1 MSYLYTSIMA
11 RKISFIYFVVGAL
24 WIILSDKLLLQ
35 LGKSGLLNTETQE
48 VLASSKGILFI
59 IITTTLLYFMLKR
72 SFAKE
77 QRNQQNLQ
85 SLINNTDGA
94 MWSVDKDLNIISA
107 NERYGKI
114 IKRTSSGTD
123 IYTPSLIQAFAP
135 ERKEQWKSFY
145 EQALLGE
152 AYLVEIATPPQK
164 GQSHFTEVSFNPIKD
179 VDNSVIG
186 VSCHARDITE
196 SKLYRIKIERQNEL
210 LQEIAWLQSHGVR
223 APVATIQGLLNIFN
237 YSNPADPANREVL
250 SNLKLT
256 AQQLDN
262 IIHEIV
268 EKTNDVE
275 NTSETVLI
283 KNRPGRNA

>member
-1 MSYLYTSIMA
+1 VI
-11 RKISFIYFVVGAL
+11 GAL
-24 WIILSDKLLLQ
+24 WIILSDKLLFQ
-35 LGKSGLLNTETQE
+35 LGKTGLLSADAQE
-48 VLASSKGILFI
+48 LLGSSKGLLYIL
-59 IITTTLLYFMLKR
+59 ITTTLLYFMLKR

-94 MWSVDKDLNIISA
+94 MWSVDKELNIISA
-107 NERYGKI
+107 NERYSKI
-114 IKRTSSGTD
+114 VKRSSNAANE
-123 IYTPSLIQAFAP
+123 IYTPSLTQAFAP
-135 ERKEQWKSFY
+135 ERKAQWKAFY
-145 EQALLGE
+145 EQALQGE
-152 AYLVEIATPPQK
+152 AYLVEIASPPIK

-179 VDNSVIG
+179 AREAVIG

-223 APVATIQGLLNIFN
+223 APVATIQGLLSIFN

-283 KNRPGRNA
+283 RNRPNRNA